1 MLYKRCGVQIE
12 FLIKMKIEQR
22 SQLIQTLSI
31 MIVKTELV
39 GRTPTNYLIH

>member
-22 SQLIQTLSI
+22 SQLYS
-31 MIVKTELV
+31 
-39 GRTPTNYLIH
+39 NFIHNDC